1 MKAKLTLLLTSV
13 LLVVLAVATTP
24 KPAEASCS
32 GDDCGCYTDTQQC
45 EDDCRLLYPGQPG
58 PCERACIRESKSC
71 AIQCCG
77 GYQF

>member
-1 MKAKLTLLLTSV
+1 MKPKLVFLLLSVVLTLL
-13 LLVVLAVATTP
+13 AVSTTP

-45 EDDCRLLYPGQPG
+45 EDDCRLLFPSQPG
-58 PCERACIRESKSC
+58 PCERACIRESVRC

-77 GYQF
+77 GDQF